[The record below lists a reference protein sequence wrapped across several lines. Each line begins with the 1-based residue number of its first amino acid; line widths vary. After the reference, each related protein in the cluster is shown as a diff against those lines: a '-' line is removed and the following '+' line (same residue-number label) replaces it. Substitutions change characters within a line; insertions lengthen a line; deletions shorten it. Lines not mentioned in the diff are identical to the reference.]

1 LEQQIVKQKARE
13 EQHRKR
19 DEAFEEQYIHDAKMA
34 LLFEKKVNEVSIMF
48 LILLL
53 QQIINL

>member
-1 LEQQIVKQKARE
+1 MKQKARE